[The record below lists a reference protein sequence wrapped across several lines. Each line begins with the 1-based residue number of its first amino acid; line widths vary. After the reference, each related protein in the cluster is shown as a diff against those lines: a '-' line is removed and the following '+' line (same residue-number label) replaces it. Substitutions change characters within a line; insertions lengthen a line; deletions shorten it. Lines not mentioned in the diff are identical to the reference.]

1 MILRILSNIRN
12 YWCTTFGVYACRRFR
27 FAGPGGSTKG
37 RPPSKRCFRPALF
50 NFLFCQSLLIIIPS
64 GKMTGFPDV
73 NLFFPSSSG
82 KLPWFPDGFSFSPI
96 PSGITSEIPDGNRN
110 SEVPSGK
117 TLHFPDDN
125 YLILGQGWQE
135 EIFQTQQKRN
145 EKRFPQILSEIR
157 QNSGK
162 SDEKCGER

>member
-1 MILRILSNIRN
+1 MILRILSNIRD
-12 YWCTTFGVYACRRFR
+12 YWSTTFGVYACRRFR

-73 NLFFPSSSG
+73 NLFSPSSSG
-82 KLPWFPDGFSFSPI
+82 KLPWFPDGFSCSPI
-96 PSGITSEIPDGNRN
+96 PSGITSEI
-110 SEVPSGK
+110 
-117 TLHFPDDN
+117 PDDN

-135 EIFQTQQKRN
+135 EISQIQQKRN
-145 EKRFPQILSEIR
+145 EKRFSQILSEMR

-162 SDEKCGER
+162 SDEKCDEW